1 MIRIPTVVVQYASF
15 PIRVSNALLRR
26 RSRGW
31 AALVCLLVLLVA
43 CTAIPQP
50 VPVPPARYAAAGR
63 LVPPDLVFSLRDG
76 AAIPARVW
84 QAHGPERAVVL
95 ALHGFN
101 DSRDAWESSA
111 PSLAGQGVTLVA
123 PDVRGF
129 GGAPM
134 RGGWAGSARLVADVR
149 EEAAQIEHEH
159 PGVPLYFMGESMGG
173 AILMALMADPFAPHV
188 AGTILLAPAVW
199 DLGWGADIPLDV
211 LAKVFP
217 KRLVTGREL
226 PVHVVASD
234 NRAALIR
241 LYYDPLTLRETRLEA
256 LRGLVMLMRRAAHAA
271 PHLHGPVL
279 CLYGDRDQ
287 LVPPQAMAQV
297 WRVLPVHVRLDLVT
311 GGHHLLLRDRNG
323 VAALN
328 DIASWIS
335 HPERFVPSGGDLAA
349 AAWMAQGA
357 GERGTATGDPAWFL
371 PARLDGAA
379 AP

>member
-26 RSRGW
+26 RSWGW
-31 AALVCLLVLLVA
+31 AALVCLLVLLVG

-279 CLYGDRDQ
+279 CLYGDQDQ

-297 WRVLPVHVRLDLVT
+297 WRVLPAHVRLDLVT

-335 HPERFVPSGGDLAA
+335 QPEQFLPSGGDLAA

>member
-26 RSRGW
+26 RSWGW
-31 AALVCLLVLLVA
+31 AALVCLLVLLVG
-43 CTAIPQP
+43 CTAMPQP

-159 PGVPLYFMGESMGG
+159 PGVPLYLMGESMGG

-211 LAKVFP
+211 LARVFP

-271 PHLHGPVL
+271 PHLHGPIL
-279 CLYGDRDQ
+279 CLYGDQDQ

-335 HPERFVPSGGDLAA
+335 YPERFLPSGGDLAA

-357 GERGTATGDPAWFL
+357 GEQGTATGDPAWFL